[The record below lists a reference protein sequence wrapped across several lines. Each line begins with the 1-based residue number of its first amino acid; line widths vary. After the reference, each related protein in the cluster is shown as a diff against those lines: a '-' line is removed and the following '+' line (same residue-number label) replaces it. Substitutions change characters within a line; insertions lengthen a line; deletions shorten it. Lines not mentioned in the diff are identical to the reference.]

1 MCLGVRLEGQLGCFA
16 HPLGGGVCRGHV
28 QCPAF
33 TPNTLFLLQAPE
45 KVWQLEFLVSLYRLD
60 PELAPTVHA
69 RSYF

>member
-1 MCLGVRLEGQLGCFA
+1 MVCPPSRWC
-16 HPLGGGVCRGHV
+16 VCRGNV
-28 QCPAF
+28 F
-33 TPNTLFLLQAPE
+33 SPNTLFLLQAPE